1 MIIVYFKPGVNVFLK
16 IFYIVI
22 ALAVFGVSGM
32 LAEKKLSV

>member
-1 MIIVYFKPGVNVFLK
+1 MIIVYFKLGVNVFLK

-22 ALAVFGVSGM
+22 ALAVSGVSGM

>member
-1 MIIVYFKPGVNVFLK
+1 MIIVYFELGVNVFLK

-22 ALAVFGVSGM
+22 ALAVSGVSGM